1 MADDAVS
8 ASARGA
14 TFLIL
19 LQMGSRAVTFA
30 LNQFLL
36 RFLSPELLG
45 VSVQMELFVI
55 STLYF
60 ARESLR
66 IAAQRRSDGGVQ
78 AAVNISYLTILAGGP
93 IGFTLAQAYLRT
105 ETPKVAYLHVS
116 MKICHFAAMLELLS
130 EPSFAA
136 VQQIMLYKTRAAAE
150 GAAVLMKT
158 FATAGLVFWSRHRS
172 IDLGVLPFAAGEFAY
187 GATLAVV
194 YVLSVRPVAR
204 EKGFSLLPRE
214 TSGRTGVQYYLGLFS
229 QPLLSLGFSLYLQ
242 TAIKYVLTEGDKY
255 LISALATLKDTGM
268 YALSANYGGLI
279 ARMLFRP
286 IEDSSRNLFANLCS
300 DASESRQVSG
310 VTKVSEPK
318 QKSDN
323 VKQAAQVLQDIL
335 RVYGLVSLVAF
346 AIGPTAAPLL
356 LRLVAGARWS
366 DTGAGDVLGTYCY
379 YIPLLAVNGVS
390 EAFVSATASTTELRK
405 QSIWMGVFSV
415 AFAAS
420 AYLFLSVLQMGAKGL
435 VLANCVNMVSRIVFN
450 LSFVKRYFA
459 ERGINFSAAN
469 ILPNLYAVAAT
480 AVVPS
485 ALGQTQGIFHPY
497 GLFGD
502 LVHVGAVAV
511 VFAAFVIVTERA
523 YLLDCYRRFRSS

>member
-1 MADDAVS
+1 M
-8 ASARGA
+8 
-14 TFLIL
+14 
-19 LQMGSRAVTFA
+19 
-30 LNQFLL
+30 
-36 RFLSPELLG
+36 
-45 VSVQMELFVI
+45 
-55 STLYF
+55 
-60 ARESLR
+60 
-66 IAAQRRSDGGVQ
+66 
-78 AAVNISYLTILAGGP
+78 
-93 IGFTLAQAYLRT
+93 
-105 ETPKVAYLHVS
+105 
-116 MKICHFAAMLELLS
+116 
-130 EPSFAA
+130 
-136 VQQIMLYKTRAAAE
+136 
-150 GAAVLMKT
+150 
-158 FATAGLVFWSRHRS
+158 
-172 IDLGVLPFAAGEFAY
+172 
-187 GATLAVV
+187 
-194 YVLSVRPVAR
+194 
-204 EKGFSLLPRE
+204 
-214 TSGRTGVQYYLGLFS
+214 QYYLGLFS

-286 IEDSSRNLFANLCS
+286 IEDSSRNLFAKLCS
-300 DASESRQVSG
+300 DAGESRQVSG

-318 QKSDN
+318 QNNDN
-323 VKQAAQVLQDIL
+323 VKQAANVLQDIL

-346 AIGPTAAPLL
+346 AIGPAAAPLL

-390 EAFVSATASTTELRK
+390 EAFVSATASTSELRK
-405 QSIWMGVFSV
+405 QSIWMGGFSV

-459 ERGINFSAAN
+459 ERGIVSFLQIWTLLVWLLTRFQNFSAAN
-469 ILPNLYAVAAT
+469 SVPNFYAIAAT

-485 ALGQTQGIFHPY
+485 VLSKTEGLLRQY

-502 LVHVGAVAV
+502 LVHVGGVGA
-511 VFAAFVIVTERA
+511 VFAVFVYVYHREVEIWIKLTVTAGSLQSVHTSWTATDGSVAARDGIVERYA
-523 YLLDCYRRFRSS
+523 GPATTRTLRSIGIHPFKKST

>member
-8 ASARGA
+8 TSARGA

-78 AAVNISYLTILAGGP
+78 AAVNISYLTVLAGGP

-105 ETPKVAYLHVS
+105 ETPKVAYLYVS

-130 EPSFAA
+130 EPSFAV
-136 VQQIMLYKTRAAAE
+136 VQQMMLYKTRASAE

-172 IDLGVLPFAAGEFAY
+172 IDVGVLPFAVGELAY
-187 GATLAVV
+187 GVTLAVV

-204 EKGFSLLPRE
+204 EKGVSLLPRE
-214 TSGRTGVQYYLGLFS
+214 MSGRCVVSPSNVSVHSINVSCRTGVQYYLGLFS
-229 QPLLSLGFSLYLQ
+229 KPLLSLSFSLYLQ

-255 LISALATLKDTGM
+255 LISALATLKETGM

-286 IEDSSRNLFANLCS
+286 IEDSSRNLFAKLCS
-300 DASESRQVSG
+300 DAGEVRQVSG
-310 VTKVSEPK
+310 VTKSSPSK
-318 QKSDN
+318 QNSDN
-323 VKQAAQVLQDIL
+323 VKQAANVLQDIM

-346 AIGPTAAPLL
+346 AVGPTAAPLL
-356 LRLVAGARWS
+356 LRLVAGSRWA

-390 EAFVSATASTTELRK
+390 EAFVSATASTSELRK
-405 QSIWMGVFSV
+405 QSIWMGGFSV

-450 LSFVKRYFA
+450 LSFVKRYFF
-459 ERGINFSAAN
+459 ERE
-469 ILPNLYAVAAT
+469 
-480 AVVPS
+480 
-485 ALGQTQGIFHPY
+485 
-497 GLFGD
+497 
-502 LVHVGAVAV
+502 
-511 VFAAFVIVTERA
+511 IV
-523 YLLDCYRRFRSS
+523 SII

>member
-1 MADDAVS
+1 MFTIFINTTSTRYSIANSANMVDDAVS

-45 VSVQMELFVI
+45 VSVQMELFII

-78 AAVNISYLTILAGGP
+78 AAVNISYLTVLAGGP
-93 IGFTLAQAYLRT
+93 IGFTLAQIYLRT
-105 ETPKVAYLHVS
+105 DTPKVAYLHVS

-136 VQQIMLYKTRAAAE
+136 VQQMMLYKTRASAE

-172 IDLGVLPFAAGEFAY
+172 IDVGVLPFAAGEFAY
-187 GATLAVV
+187 GATLAVT
-194 YVLSVRPVAR
+194 YVLSMRPLAR

-214 TSGRTGVQYYLGLFS
+214 MSGRCVVSPSIVSVHSIDDLYRSGVQYYFGLFS
-229 QPLLSLGFSLYLQ
+229 QPLLSLSFSLYLQ

-255 LISALATLKDTGM
+255 LISALATLRETGM

-286 IEDSSRNLFANLCS
+286 IEDSSRNLFAKLCS
-300 DASESRQVSG
+300 HAGEARQVSG
-310 VTKVSEPK
+310 ITKVSEPK
-318 QKSDN
+318 QSNAN
-323 VKQAAQVLQDIL
+323 VKQAANVLQDIL
-335 RVYGLVSLVAF
+335 RVYGLISLVAF
-346 AIGPTAAPLL
+346 AVGPTAAPLL
-356 LRLVAGARWS
+356 LRLIAGARWS

-390 EAFVSATASTTELRK
+390 EAFVSATASTSELRK
-405 QSIWMGVFSV
+405 QSIWMGGFSV

-450 LSFVKRYFA
+450 LSFVKRYFS
-459 ERGINFSAAN
+459 EREIVSV
-469 ILPNLYAVAAT
+469 LPNST
-480 AVVPS
+480 CP
-485 ALGQTQGIFHPY
+485 I
-497 GLFGD
+497 
-502 LVHVGAVAV
+502 
-511 VFAAFVIVTERA
+511 I
-523 YLLDCYRRFRSS
+523 C